1 MSALAATFADALHAS
16 VGFLEPRFLLWA
28 ALGLALDA
36 LVGDPIFAAHPI
48 RLLGRLLTFY
58 ERGLFRLGAN
68 GYAGGIALLLLL
80 AGTVLPL
87 TAAFLAA
94 AHALH
99 PYVFD
104 AAAGLV
110 CWACLA
116 LRDLIA
122 HGERIAAAVARGDL
136 AAARHH
142 VGMLVGRDTDK
153 MDLAACGRGAVE
165 SMAENLVDG
174 VLAPLAFLLCF
185 GPLAGVLFKIVSTM
199 DSMVGYKSE
208 RYLRFGW
215 CGARS
220 DDVANFVPALWS
232 WLLLSGLAS
241 VLPGYDGR
249 AAWRIGRAQHAL
261 VPGPNS
267 GWPECTI
274 AGALRRRLIGPLFKH
289 GVQVCDVWLGEAAD
303 PPGADA
309 RDIRRTYVLLILST
323 LVTFALL
330 GGIAC
335 LLA

>member
-1 MSALAATFADALHAS
+1 MSALAATLADALHAS
-16 VGFLEPRFLLWA
+16 VGFLEPRFFLWT

-36 LVGDPIFAAHPI
+36 LIGDPIFAAHPI
-48 RLLGRLLTFY
+48 RLLGRLLAFY
-58 ERGLFRLGAN
+58 ERVLFRLGAN
-68 GYAGGIALLLLL
+68 GYGGGIALLFLL

-87 TAAFLAA
+87 VVAFLAG

-99 PYVFD
+99 PYAFD

-122 HGERIAAAVARGDL
+122 HGERIARAVARGDL

-142 VGMLVGRDTDK
+142 VSMLVGRDTEK

-174 VLAPLAFLLCF
+174 VLSPLAFLLLF

-199 DSMVGYKSE
+199 DSMVGYKSD

-215 CGARS
+215 CGART
-220 DDVANFVPALWS
+220 DDVANFLPARWS
-232 WLLLSGLAS
+232 WLLLSGLAAL
-241 VLPGYDGR
+241 LPGFDVR
-249 AAWRIGRAQHAL
+249 TAWRIGFAQHAL

-274 AGALRRRLIGPLFKH
+274 AGALRRRLIGPLFKN
-289 GVQVCDVWLGEAAD
+289 GVQVCDLWLGDPAD
-303 PPGADA
+303 APGADA

-323 LVTFALL
+323 LVTFAAL
-330 GGIAC
+330 GAIAFP
-335 LLA
+335 LT

>member
-1 MSALAATFADALHAS
+1 MPALAATFADALHAS
-16 VGFLEPRFLLWA
+16 VGFLEPRFFLWA

-36 LVGDPIFAAHPI
+36 LIGDPIFAEHPI
-48 RLLGRLLTFY
+48 RLLGRLLLAY
-58 ERGLFRLGAN
+58 ERLLFHLGAN
-68 GYAGGIALLLLL
+68 GYGGGIALLFLL

-87 TAAFLAA
+87 IFAFLAG

-99 PYVFD
+99 PYAFD

-122 HGERIAAAVARGDL
+122 HGERIARAIARGDL

-142 VGMLVGRDTDK
+142 VSMLVGRDTDK

-174 VLAPLAFLLCF
+174 VLSPLVFLLLF
-185 GPLAGVLFKIVSTM
+185 GPLAAVLFKIVSTM
-199 DSMVGYKSE
+199 DSMVGYKSD

-215 CGARS
+215 CGART
-220 DDVANFVPALWS
+220 DDGTNFLPARWS
-232 WLLLSGLAS
+232 WLLLSGLAAL
-241 VLPGYDGR
+241 LPGYDGR
-249 AAWRIGRAQHAL
+249 AALRWGRAQHAL

-289 GVQVCDVWLGEAAD
+289 GVQVCDLWLGDPAD
-303 PPGADA
+303 APGADA
-309 RDIRRTYVLLILST
+309 RDIRRTYSLLILST
-323 LVTFALL
+323 LVTFATL
-330 GGIAC
+330 GA
-335 LLA
+335 LAYSLS